1 MGVVTFRP
9 QSLLDHSALSH
20 PLGPWSLSLKR
31 LQPQGLEG
39 ATKRGFEM
47 DAIRKK
53 MQSLK
58 SETDSLYKT
67 IADFEEATAEAVKR
81 ADQADC
87 DIRDYGKKVQQ
98 LEIGFDETND
108 KLTKATE
115 SLEEAD
121 KQFKEVESDVAALSR
136 RIMLMEEE
144 DKKSAEQLC
153 QTVTKLAMNS
163 KAADNVM
170 KAIKVVENTCLN
182 NEVTIEELD
191 KNLRTTTKMASDNE
205 QKLDEL
211 SRKLGVQEA
220 ELKRAVERAEL
231 AEKNLKSIEDELET
245 VGDNMKQL
253 EKSAE
258 KALLREEKL
267 VEKIYNLQ
275 NKYKITEAKFEY
287 GEMNITKLNQRI
299 DDIEDEIYREKM
311 KIKKC
316 SDEMDDTFDDMLRN
330 Y

>member
-1 MGVVTFRP
+1 
-9 QSLLDHSALSH
+9 
-20 PLGPWSLSLKR
+20 
-31 LQPQGLEG
+31 
-39 ATKRGFEM
+39 M

-58 SETDSLYKT
+58 SETDGLYKT
-67 IADFEEATAEAVKR
+67 IAGFENETKEATAR

-87 DIRDYGKKVQQ
+87 DIRDYGKKVQG

-108 KLTKATE
+108 KLTKASE
-115 SLEEAD
+115 SLDEAE
-121 KQFKEVESDVAALSR
+121 KQFKEVEGDVAALTR

-144 DKKSAEQLC
+144 DKKSADVLC
-153 QTVTKLAMNS
+153 TTVTKLALTS
-163 KAADNVM
+163 KAADNVL
-170 KAIKVVENTCLN
+170 KAVKAVESVCMN

-191 KNLRTTTKMASDNE
+191 KNLRTTIKMAMDNE

-211 SRKLGVQEA
+211 TRKLGVQET
-220 ELKRAVERAEL
+220 ELKRGLERAEL
-231 AEKNLKSIEDELET
+231 AEKKLKEIEDELTT
-245 VGDNMKQL
+245 VGDHMKEL

-258 KALLREEKL
+258 KALEREEKL
-267 VEKIYNLQ
+267 IDKILTLQ
-275 NKYKITEAKFEY
+275 NKYKVTEAKFEY

-299 DDIEDEIYREKM
+299 DDVEDEIYREKL

-316 SDEMDDTFDDMLRN
+316 SDELDETFDDMITN

>member
-1 MGVVTFRP
+1 
-9 QSLLDHSALSH
+9 LDVNTYTSSCLRNTRHNTRNSD
-20 PLGPWSLSLKR
+20 K
-31 LQPQGLEG
+31 
-39 ATKRGFEM
+39 M

-58 SETDSLYKT
+58 GETEGLYAT
-67 IADFEEATAEAVKR
+67 IRGFEEATAEATAR

-87 DIRDYGKKVQQ
+87 DIRDYGKKVQN
-98 LEIGFDETND
+98 LEIGYDETND

-121 KQFKEVESDVAALSR
+121 KQFKEVEADVAALTR

-144 DKKSAEQLC
+144 DKKSAEVLC
-153 QTVTKLAMNS
+153 NTITKLAVTS
-163 KAADNVM
+163 KTADNVL
-170 KAIKVVENTCLN
+170 KAVKVVESTCMN

-191 KNLRTTTKMASDNE
+191 KNLRATIKMAVDNE

-220 ELKRAVERAEL
+220 ELKRGLERAEL
-231 AEKNLKSIEDELET
+231 AEKNLKGIEEELEL
-245 VGDNMKQL
+245 VGENMKQL

-258 KALLREEKL
+258 KALEREEKL
-267 VEKIYNLQ
+267 VEKIFSLQ
-275 NKYKITEAKFEY
+275 SKFKVTEARFEY

-299 DDIEDEIYREKM
+299 DDIEDEIYREKL
-311 KIKKC
+311 KVKKC
-316 SDEMDDTFDDMLRN
+316 SDELDDTFEDMIAN

>member
-1 MGVVTFRP
+1 
-9 QSLLDHSALSH
+9 
-20 PLGPWSLSLKR
+20 
-31 LQPQGLEG
+31 
-39 ATKRGFEM
+39 M

-58 SETDSLYKT
+58 SETDGLYKT
-67 IADFEEATAEAVKR
+67 ISGFEEATREAAAR

-108 KLTKATE
+108 KLTKANE
-115 SLEEAD
+115 SLEEAE
-121 KQFKEVESDVAALSR
+121 KQFKEVESDVSALTR

-144 DKKSAEQLC
+144 DKKAAEQLC
-153 QTVTKLAMNS
+153 ATVTKLAMTS
-163 KAADNVM
+163 KAADNVL
-170 KAIKVVENTCLN
+170 KTIKVVENTCLN

-191 KNLRTTTKMASDNE
+191 KNLRATVKMASDNE

-231 AEKNLKSIEDELET
+231 AEAKLKGIEEELET

-258 KALLREEKL
+258 KALEREEKL

-275 NKYKITEAKFEY
+275 SKYKTTEARFEY

-299 DDIEDEIYREKM
+299 DDIEDEIYREKL

-316 SDEMDDTFDDMLRN
+316 SDELDDTFDDMISN

>member
-1 MGVVTFRP
+1 
-9 QSLLDHSALSH
+9 
-20 PLGPWSLSLKR
+20 
-31 LQPQGLEG
+31 
-39 ATKRGFEM
+39 M

-58 SETDSLYKT
+58 SETDGLYNT
-67 IADFEEATAEAVKR
+67 IAGFEEATREAAAR

-108 KLTKATE
+108 KLTKANE
-115 SLEEAD
+115 SLEEAE
-121 KQFKEVESDVAALSR
+121 KQFKEVESDVSALTR

-144 DKKSAEQLC
+144 DKKAAEQLC
-153 QTVTKLAMNS
+153 QTVTKLAMTS
-163 KAADNVM
+163 KAADNVL
-170 KAIKVVENTCLN
+170 KTIKVVENTCLN

-191 KNLRTTTKMASDNE
+191 KNLRATVKMASDNE

-220 ELKRAVERAEL
+220 ELKRAVERAEM
-231 AEKNLKSIEDELET
+231 AEAKLKGIEEELET

-258 KALLREEKL
+258 KALEREEKL

-275 NKYKITEAKFEY
+275 SKYKTTEARFEY

-299 DDIEDEIYREKM
+299 DDIEDEIYREKL

-316 SDEMDDTFDDMLRN
+316 ADELGETFDDMLQN

>member
-1 MGVVTFRP
+1 
-9 QSLLDHSALSH
+9 
-20 PLGPWSLSLKR
+20 
-31 LQPQGLEG
+31 
-39 ATKRGFEM
+39 M

-58 SETDSLYKT
+58 GETDSLYAT
-67 IADFEEATAEAVKR
+67 IAGFENVTKEATAR

-87 DIRDYGKKVQQ
+87 DIRDYGKKVQG

-121 KQFKEVESDVAALSR
+121 KQFKEVEGDVAALTR

-144 DKKSAEQLC
+144 DKKSADTLC
-153 QTVTKLAMNS
+153 NTITKLALTS
-163 KAADNVM
+163 KSADNVL
-170 KAIKVVENTCLN
+170 KAVKIVESTCLN

-191 KNLRTTTKMASDNE
+191 KNLRATIKMAVDNE

-220 ELKRAVERAEL
+220 ELKRGLERAEL
-231 AEKNLKSIEDELET
+231 AEKNLKGIEEELET
-245 VGDNMKQL
+245 VGENMKQL

-258 KALLREEKL
+258 KALEREEKL
-267 VEKIYNLQ
+267 VEKILSLQ
-275 NKYKITEAKFEY
+275 NKYKTTEARFEY

-299 DDIEDEIYREKM
+299 DDIEDEIYREKL
-311 KIKKC
+311 KVKKC
-316 SDEMDDTFDDMLRN
+316 SDELDDTFEDMISN

>member
-1 MGVVTFRP
+1 MGQSTWEDTRVTTA
-9 QSLLDHSALSH
+9 DN
-20 PLGPWSLSLKR
+20 
-31 LQPQGLEG
+31 
-39 ATKRGFEM
+39 M

-58 SETDSLYKT
+58 GETDGLYST
-67 IADFEEATAEAVKR
+67 IQGFEDATKEAAAR

-87 DIRDYGKKVQQ
+87 DIRDYGKKVQS
-98 LEIGFDETND
+98 LEIGYDETND

-115 SLEEAD
+115 SLEEAE
-121 KQFKEVESDVAALSR
+121 KQFKEVEGDVSALTR

-144 DKKSAEQLC
+144 DKKSADNLC
-153 QTVTKLAMNS
+153 TTITELALTSKSADTVL
-163 KAADNVM
+163 KAV
-170 KAIKVVENTCLN
+170 KIVESTCMN

-191 KNLRTTTKMASDNE
+191 KNLRATIKVAVDNE

-220 ELKRAVERAEL
+220 ELKRGLERAEL
-231 AEKNLKSIEDELET
+231 AENKLKGIEEELET
-245 VGDNMKQL
+245 VGENMKQL

-258 KALLREEKL
+258 KALEREEKL
-267 VEKIYNLQ
+267 VDKILSLQ
-275 NKYKITEAKFEY
+275 NKYKTTEARFEY

-299 DDIEDEIYREKM
+299 DDTEDEIYREKL
-311 KIKKC
+311 KVKKS
-316 SDEMDDTFDDMLRN
+316 SDELDDTFDDMLAN

>member
-1 MGVVTFRP
+1 MGQLDTFT
-9 QSLLDHSALSH
+9 SSS
-20 PLGPWSLSLKR
+20 S
-31 LQPQGLEG
+31 
-39 ATKRGFEM
+39 RGIIKM

-58 SETDSLYKT
+58 AETEGLYAT
-67 IADFEEATAEAVKR
+67 IRGFEEASKEATAR

-87 DIRDYGKKVQQ
+87 DIRDFGKKVQQ
-98 LEIGFDETND
+98 LEIGYDETND

-121 KQFKEVESDVAALSR
+121 KQFKEVEGDVAALTR

-144 DKKSAEQLC
+144 DKKSADTLC
-153 QTVTKLAMNS
+153 TTVTKLALTS
-163 KAADNVM
+163 KAADNVL
-170 KAIKVVENTCLN
+170 KTVKVVENTCLN

-191 KNLRTTTKMASDNE
+191 KNLRATIKMALDNE
-205 QKLDEL
+205 QRLDEL

-220 ELKRAVERAEL
+220 ELRRGLERAEL
-231 AEKNLKSIEDELET
+231 AEKNLKGIEEELET
-245 VGDNMKQL
+245 VGENMKTL

-258 KALLREEKL
+258 KALEREEKL
-267 VEKIYNLQ
+267 VEKILSLQ
-275 NKYKITEAKFEY
+275 NKYKVTEARFEY

-299 DDIEDEIYREKM
+299 DDIEDEIYREKL
-311 KIKKC
+311 KVKKC
-316 SDEMDDTFDDMLRN
+316 SDELNDTFDDMIAN

>member
-1 MGVVTFRP
+1 MG
-9 QSLLDHSALSH
+9 SLAKSPASSSTWLILRR
-20 PLGPWSLSLKR
+20 SLK
-31 LQPQGLEG
+31 GKT
-39 ATKRGFEM
+39 ADM

-58 SETDSLYKT
+58 SETDGLYNT
-67 IADFEEATAEAVKR
+67 IAGFEEATREAAAR

-108 KLTKATE
+108 KLTKATK
-115 SLEEAD
+115 SLEEAE
-121 KQFKEVESDVAALSR
+121 KQFKEVESDVSALTR

-153 QTVTKLAMNS
+153 QTITKLALTS

-170 KAIKVVENTCLN
+170 KIIKVVENTCLN

-191 KNLRTTTKMASDNE
+191 KNLKA
-205 QKLDEL
+205 
-211 SRKLGVQEA
+211 
-220 ELKRAVERAEL
+220 
-231 AEKNLKSIEDELET
+231 IEEELET
-245 VGDNMKQL
+245 VGENMKQL
-253 EKSAE
+253 ETSAE
-258 KALLREEKL
+258 KALEREEKL
-267 VEKIYNLQ
+267 VEKILSLQ
-275 NKYKITEAKFEY
+275 NKYKVTEARFEY

-299 DDIEDEIYREKM
+299 DDIEDEIYREKL

-316 SDEMDDTFDDMLRN
+316 SDELNDTFDDMLAN